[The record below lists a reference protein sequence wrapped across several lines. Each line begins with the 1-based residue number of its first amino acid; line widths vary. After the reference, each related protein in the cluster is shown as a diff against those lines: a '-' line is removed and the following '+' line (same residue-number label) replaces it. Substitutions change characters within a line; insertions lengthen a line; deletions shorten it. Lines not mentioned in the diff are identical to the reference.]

1 MNMLNI
7 LKLIHTLIW
16 LFFNVVIFYMLY
28 AVIINKIDISLWI
41 CLAIVIMEGIVLL
54 IFKRSCPIT
63 LIARKYSSSEKDN
76 FDIYLPNWLAKHNK
90 TIYSMIMVVIII
102 ILLYRMTCSI
112 PPLASPV
119 FQAMS
124 LVPVIFLLHCYLQLM
139 LVKLC

>member
-28 AVIINKIDISLWI
+28 AVLINKIDISLWI
-41 CLAIVIMEGIVLL
+41 CLSIVVMEGIVLL

-63 LIARKYSSSEKDN
+63 LVARKYSSSQKDN

-90 TIYSMIMVVIII
+90 TIYSLIMVVIII
-102 ILLYRMTCSI
+102 ILMYRMACLL
-112 PPLASPV
+112 PPLVSPIHQAIPLIPVV
-119 FQAMS
+119 FLA
-124 LVPVIFLLHCYLQLM
+124 VRF
-139 LVKLC
+139 